1 MCHGT
6 PTGGHVGPQQTAK
19 RILDYGFYCP
29 TIFRDAPLFGWLFVI
44 ESGGKLVMTTSYMIK
59 NLGLHVLYKSNV
71 AVFL

>member
-1 MCHGT
+1 M
-6 PTGGHVGPQQTAK
+6 
-19 RILDYGFYCP
+19 
-29 TIFRDAPLFGWLFVI
+29 TIELRFRCFDAPLFGWLFVI